1 MVESFNSVPPTGK
14 RVCVCVDVSGS
25 MHDFQVCTALSLS
38 VCVCRCG
45 CVRARHILDAH
56 LWNLA
61 RGFLVIAVLL
71 SLPLHSCRRVLAP
84 VPLFLIALAPSS
96 RVQDTPA
103 APCLPLPPPP
113 RIAAHTHTRYFS
125 ISTHLQIPPSIESA
139 AVMALQ
145 LMRADPES
153 AECLAF
159 SEGLVPL
166 SLDPTKTIRENV
178 ESTQEIPFG
187 GTDISLPF
195 SWALENGYVYLDFL
209 VKVKFVA
216 WACQVRE
223 MCRRRRVVRGRALT
237 CGNVCMC
244 AQ

>member
-1 MVESFNSVPPTGK
+1 MEFSPRVLGDCCAVIIATTLMSARSSACSFVPY
-14 RVCVCVDVSGS
+14 RSRAIFSRSG
-25 MHDFQVCTALSLS
+25 HTRRSLS
-38 VCVCRCG
+38 ST
-45 CVRARHILDAH
+45 A
-56 LWNLA
+56 
-61 RGFLVIAVLL
+61 
-71 SLPLHSCRRVLAP
+71 
-84 VPLFLIALAPSS
+84 
-96 RVQDTPA
+96 
-103 APCLPLPPPP
+103 PPP